1 MAVLGRIT
9 EIETPRRED
18 TLRVGIAVCGA
29 MAFHFLLFHF
39 MMFKTP
45 APFEVKED
53 FIAIEL
59 VTLPPAAQ
67 TMEVS
72 PEEPSETREAP
83 LPPQPPKLKPMPVT
97 PPSAPSVQ
105 TVAPNILASEQQAKA
120 KDAGNTVPPSIAE
133 TASPN
138 TNDRSADEARIDE
151 GLKSLAAEL
160 SCLKGFSEACAE
172 TRKDVFDEFQLTET
186 EKIYTKKY
194 AHTGMPTEFYGM
206 SERAIREK
214 LNLKFAG
221 ENGIVIIPGLLA
233 LDGDIWDAMHGVNKK
248 CEWKVST
255 VGKRHGAIK
264 DCPDYLPAAKEDR
277 DRRNK
282 FQARLE
288 ANEAR
293 RNGESEP

>member
-1 MAVLGRIT
+1 
-9 EIETPRRED
+9 
-18 TLRVGIAVCGA
+18 
-29 MAFHFLLFHF
+29 
-39 MMFKTP
+39 
-45 APFEVKED
+45 
-53 FIAIEL
+53 
-59 VTLPPAAQ
+59 
-67 TMEVS
+67 MEVS

-194 AHTGMPTEFYGM
+194 AHTGMPLG
-206 SERAIREK
+206 RDAWRE
-214 LNLKFAG
+214 
-221 ENGIVIIPGLLA
+221 
-233 LDGDIWDAMHGVNKK
+233 
-248 CEWKVST
+248 
-255 VGKRHGAIK
+255 
-264 DCPDYLPAAKEDR
+264 
-277 DRRNK
+277 
-282 FQARLE
+282 
-288 ANEAR
+288 
-293 RNGESEP
+293 